1 MRAKRP
7 HVLITESNKSEQP
20 DSNHDKLFIDVSKQS
35 DELFQYQGNT
45 SSDDQ
50 YKNQQLDTETVS
62 QQGLYNMPSADVE
75 QTFHAEMPP
84 VIPTS
89 TTISQ
94 RNLYNMPQQYSFNNA
109 FQPVFT
115 ASKYGTTSNIKFQ
128 YAAAAWRT
136 KTNLSSYLLPSNH
149 GRFQCVCDICCSS
162 KFQCRQ
168 PLFYEQRNTF
178 FYDLQT

>member
-62 QQGLYNMPSADVE
+62 QQGLYNMSSADVGCH
-75 QTFHAEMPP
+75 QRYQHQLQFHSK
-84 VIPTS
+84 IYIICRNNIHS
-89 TTISQ
+89 TTHF
-94 RNLYNMPQQYSFNNA
+94 NLCYCLKIWYNQQY
-109 FQPVFT
+109 QIP
-115 ASKYGTTSNIKFQ
+115 I
-128 YAAAAWRT
+128 R
-136 KTNLSSYLLPSNH
+136 
-149 GRFQCVCDICCSS
+149 CSS
-162 KFQCRQ
+162 VENKNKLIIIPIAQ
-168 PLFYEQRNTF
+168 
-178 FYDLQT
+178 

>member
-1 MRAKRP
+1 MINIKISNLTQKRFP
-7 HVLITESNKSEQP
+7 SKVYIVCRQQIWNRLF
-20 DSNHDKLFIDVSKQS
+20 KLGCHQRYQHQLQFHSKI
-35 DELFQYQGNT
+35 YIICRNII
-45 SSDDQ
+45 
-50 YKNQQLDTETVS
+50 QQR
-62 QQGLYNMPSADVE
+62 
-75 QTFHAEMPP
+75 
-84 VIPTS
+84 IS
-89 TTISQ
+89 TC
-94 RNLYNMPQQYSFNNA
+94 
-109 FQPVFT
+109 VT

-136 KTNLSSYLLPSNH
+136 KTNLSSYLLSSNH

>member
-1 MRAKRP
+1 MRAKRT
-7 HVLITESNKSEQP
+7 HVVITESNKSEQP

-62 QQGLYNMPSADVE
+62 QQGLYSVPSADME
-75 QTFHAEMPP
+75 QTFQTGMPP
-84 VIPTS
+84 AIPTS
-89 TTISQ
+89 TFIQQRISTC
-94 RNLYNMPQQYSFNNA
+94 
-109 FQPVFT
+109 VT

-136 KTNLSSYLLPSNH
+136 KTNLSSYLLSSNH